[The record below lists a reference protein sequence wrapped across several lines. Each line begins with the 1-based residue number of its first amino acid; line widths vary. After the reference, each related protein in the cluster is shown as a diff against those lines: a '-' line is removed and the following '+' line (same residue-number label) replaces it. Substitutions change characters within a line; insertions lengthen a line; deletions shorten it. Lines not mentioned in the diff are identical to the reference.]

1 MSEVQK
7 WIDRIVQKVQ
17 ELPEG
22 CSADSQTE
30 MMLVSDKELR
40 AILEDA
46 CIEISLEID

>member
-7 WIDRIVQKVQ
+7 WIDGIVQRVQ
-17 ELPEG
+17 ELPNR
-22 CSADSQTE
+22 DSPEDQPE

-46 CIEISLEID
+46 CIEINLDID